1 MYIPTKFCRLSFI
14 LTMLMTLIFSET
26 ITIYGTQSARYTSNT
41 SSSCC
46 TPHSLHS
53 YNESSMYTSS
63 CWWHDVYDQCFE
75 NRNTAIWR
83 FDLSDL
89 PDDMQFFDAT
99 FEYDMSWCEYRGYIK
114 TTNQTGPISTD
125 LAYNLWNNS
134 DWDQSLYDNLECSG
148 GTHSAVIPQS
158 QISYGSQSGQ
168 LNILMSSTDGYI
180 DNSGLDAPR
189 IVIEYEPFGCN
200 DQISQDACESFDE
213 NCQWTEEIELGNC
226 SNLGLA
232 ACEEYGCD
240 VECGWYHGSCGGCCY
255 YECGGGTYEIDTGFC
270 SDGNIECNDQLNAND
285 CESNTSCEWIEDITW
300 GNCGNYNNSN
310 SCNNAHPDCSWMLCY
325 GGGYGDWYH
334 CCQGGSFQ
342 NDNSYCGDTPSVP
355 EASISF
361 GNILNNMMEINYL
374 SESHMGGFQFTLS
387 DESNLITITD
397 INGGLSEEN
406 DFTVSYD
413 NDSGI
418 VIGFSFSGGFIPRG
432 EGLLTN
438 IYYSYNYQGS
448 NEVCLNDVI
457 ISNTQGEGLLSMG
470 DCTILDMFII
480 GDMNNDSLLNIL
492 DIIALVN
499 YIVNIETDNEIIA
512 DINEDNQI
520 NILDVIT
527 LVNIVLDQN

>member
-1 MYIPTKFCRLSFI
+1 MYIPIKFCRLSFI
-14 LTMLMTLIFSET
+14 LIMLMTLIFSET

-53 YNESSMYTSS
+53 YNQSSMYTSG

-83 FDLSDL
+83 FDLSNL
-89 PDDMQFFDAT
+89 PEMQSFNAQFI
-99 FEYDMSWCEYRGYIK
+99 YDMSSCWDRGYIK
-114 TTNQTGPISTD
+114 TTNETGAISTN
-125 LAYNLWNNS
+125 LAYNLWHNS
-134 DWDQSLYDNLECSG
+134 DWDESLYGNLECSG
-148 GTHSAVIPQS
+148 GTHSAIIPQS

-189 IVIEYEPFGCN
+189 LVIEYQPYECD
-200 DQISQDACESFDE
+200 DQTNQDNCESDE
-213 NCQWTEEIELGNC
+213 
-226 SNLGLA
+226 
-232 ACEEYGCD
+232 
-240 VECGWYHGSCGGCCY
+240 
-255 YECGGGTYEIDTGFC
+255 
-270 SDGNIECNDQLNAND
+270 
-285 CESNTSCEWIEDITW
+285 SCEWIEDISW

-342 NDNSYCGDTPSVP
+342 DDNSYCEDIPSVP

-361 GNILNNMMEINYL
+361 GNILNNIMEINYT
-374 SESHMGGFQFTLS
+374 SESNIGGFQFILS
-387 DESNLITITD
+387 DESDLITITD
-397 INGGLSEEN
+397 INGGLSEDN

-413 NDSGI
+413 NDSNI

-432 EGLLTN
+432 QGLLTN
-438 IYYSYNYQGS
+438 VYYSYNYQGS

-470 DCTILDMFII
+470 DCTILDMVIV

-499 YIVNIETDNEIIA
+499 YIVNNETDNEIIA

-527 LVNIVLDQN
+527 LVNIVLEQN

>member
-1 MYIPTKFCRLSFI
+1 MYIPIKFCRLSFI
-14 LTMLMTLIFSET
+14 LIMLMTLIFSET

-53 YNESSMYTSS
+53 YNQSSMYTSG

-83 FDLSDL
+83 FDLSNL
-89 PDDMQFFDAT
+89 PEMQSFNAQFK
-99 FEYDMSWCEYRGYIK
+99 YDMSSCSNRGYIK
-114 TTNQTGPISTD
+114 TTNETGAISTN
-125 LAYNLWNNS
+125 LAYNLWHNS
-134 DWDQSLYDNLECSG
+134 DWDESLYDNLECSG

-180 DNSGLDAPR
+180 DNSGTDAPR
-189 IVIEYEPFGCN
+189 LVIEYQPYECD
-200 DQISQDACESFDE
+200 DQTTQENCESDE
-213 NCQWTEEIELGNC
+213 
-226 SNLGLA
+226 
-232 ACEEYGCD
+232 
-240 VECGWYHGSCGGCCY
+240 
-255 YECGGGTYEIDTGFC
+255 
-270 SDGNIECNDQLNAND
+270 
-285 CESNTSCEWIEDITW
+285 SCEWIEDISW

-342 NDNSYCGDTPSVP
+342 DDNSYCEDIPSVP

-361 GNILNNMMEINYL
+361 GNILNNIMEINYT
-374 SESHMGGFQFTLS
+374 SESNIGGFQFILS
-387 DESNLITITD
+387 DESDLITITD
-397 INGGLSEEN
+397 INGGLSEDN

-413 NDSGI
+413 NDSNI

-432 EGLLTN
+432 QGLLTN
-438 IYYSYNYQGS
+438 VYYSYNYQGS

-470 DCTILDMFII
+470 DCTILDMVIV

-499 YIVNIETDNEIIA
+499 YIVNNETDNEIIA

-527 LVNIVLDQN
+527 LVNIVLEQN